1 MINRTPAMSW
11 TVAASF
17 FMASLQKGHLMAH
30 LFASYYRT
38 VAHLIGGI
46 QWLFMVLRGENIVP
60 IRNGSKG
67 QDVGFGNGGSGS
79 CGRATAA
86 LMEGR
91 TGQTARDQPLG

>member
-60 IRNGSKG
+60 ISK
-67 QDVGFGNGGSGS
+67 SGS
-79 CGRATAA
+79 VDGGADRPNGKGSASRLTPNVAYQEHDPC
-86 LMEGR
+86 
-91 TGQTARDQPLG
+91 DVC